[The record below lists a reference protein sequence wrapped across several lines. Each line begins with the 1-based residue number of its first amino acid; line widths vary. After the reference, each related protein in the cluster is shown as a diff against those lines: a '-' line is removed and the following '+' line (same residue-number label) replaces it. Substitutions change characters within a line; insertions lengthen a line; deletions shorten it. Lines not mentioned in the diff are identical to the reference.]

1 MLRDLFAV
9 LFIFLLAVLNGDFL
23 FRRLKVVPGRLVSKL
38 IHKYAVGIIA
48 YVVVFQTLGIL
59 GLLYPNVIIGFLV
72 VNFSLHISICLR
84 ETDRKLTS
92 LREFFNKWST
102 NKLQNAFGVIQ
113 IAIAAYIPFLK
124 ANNAI
129 FGYDSLAYHVYSPY
143 RALHITHSFNSSDL
157 IPNAGIS
164 PGTNSVFGLLSVFG
178 SPQSSMYFQFFT
190 YLILVIAGYQIL
202 RELKTSQRF
211 LIFSTIV
218 ILLLTLGPT
227 TISSPGTD
235 LQVALFLVVIADYFL
250 VIRTLNVFSV
260 SEILCGS
267 LIIGFLPV
275 IKLLSAPIAITL
287 FLYLVFKSRRICKGW
302 NFQTVT
308 LAFVCFSI
316 IPISWHIKNWF
327 DSGNPFFPAF
337 RKYLGGLGYVKG
349 IRTEE
354 DDFRQTFFQS
364 AQTLKSC
371 NPSRFI
377 STCGGGMQLLLY
389 AGVTVVVVFSLF
401 FTARRNGRNQ
411 VATYICV
418 SVLGTI
424 PILGIMPRYFV
435 GPLIFLVIWQALTFN
450 DRIHGDDL
458 FGSGW
463 KKRVFCITS
472 SAVLLVS
479 VQFLSL
485 TSGWNYVWTH
495 EDDLGVDRYWS
506 YSGQSDLDALIAH
519 LSFNEN
525 FSSDKFCMVGDGRA
539 MLFWPLDVRVIPR
552 DARNPLEQSDV
563 KSGVMVADGFRSLG
577 CDFVIYT
584 SQWDQSR
591 AEQPTDLALIGL
603 TQNIVFQNESFKLI
617 NVDM

>member
-1 MLRDLFAV
+1 MLRDLCAV
-9 LFIFLLAVLNGDFL
+9 LFIFLLAVLNGDFF
-23 FRRLKVVPGRLVSKL
+23 FRKLKIVPGRLVSTL

-48 YVVVFQTLGIL
+48 YVVVFQTLGTL
-59 GLLYPNVIIGFLV
+59 GLLYPKVIIGLLLC
-72 VNFSLHISICLR
+72 NFAVHISGCLR
-84 ETDRKLTS
+84 ATDLKISS
-92 LREFFNKWST
+92 LRKCLNKWNS
-102 NKLQNAFGVIQ
+102 NKLQNTFGVIQ
-113 IAIAAYIPFLK
+113 IVIAAYTPFLK

-129 FGYDSLAYHVYSPY
+129 FGYDSLAYHVYTPY
-143 RALHITHSFNSSDL
+143 WALHISHSFNSSNL

-164 PGTNSVFGLLSVFG
+164 PGTNSVFGLLSIFG

-190 YLILVIAGYQIL
+190 YLILVTAGYQIL

-211 LIFSTIV
+211 LIFLTIV

-235 LQVALFLVVIADYFL
+235 LHVALFLIVIADYLL
-250 VIRTLNVFSV
+250 VVRTLNVFSV
-260 SEILCGS
+260 AEILYGS

-275 IKLLSAPIAITL
+275 IKLLTAPIAITL
-287 FLYLVFKSRRICKGW
+287 FLYLVVKSRRICIGW
-302 NFQTVT
+302 NFRTVT
-308 LAFVCFSI
+308 LAFICFSI
-316 IPISWHIKNWF
+316 TSIAWYIKNWL

-337 RKYLGGLGYVKG
+337 RKYFGGLGYVKG

-389 AGVTVVVVFSLF
+389 AGVTVVVIFSLF
-401 FTARRNGRNQ
+401 FTARRKVRNQ
-411 VATYICV
+411 VAAYICV

-424 PILGIMPRYFV
+424 PILGITPRYFV

-450 DRIHGDDL
+450 DRIQGDDL
-458 FGSGW
+458 FVSGW
-463 KKRVFCITS
+463 KKRFFGIIS
-472 SAVLLVS
+472 SAALLVS

-485 TSGWNYVWTH
+485 TSGWNHVWTH
-495 EDDLGVDRYWS
+495 KDDLGVDRYWS
-506 YSGQSDLDALIAH
+506 YSGQPELDALIAH
-519 LSFNEN
+519 LTLNQN
-525 FSSDKFCMVGDGRA
+525 FSSNKFCMVGDGRA

-552 DARNPLEQSDV
+552 DARNPLEQSDA
-563 KSGVMVADGFRSLG
+563 KSGVMVAGGFRSLG

-591 AEQPTDLALIGL
+591 AGQPTDLAFTGL
-603 TQNIVFQNESFKLI
+603 TENIVFENERFKLI
-617 NVDM
+617 SLRS